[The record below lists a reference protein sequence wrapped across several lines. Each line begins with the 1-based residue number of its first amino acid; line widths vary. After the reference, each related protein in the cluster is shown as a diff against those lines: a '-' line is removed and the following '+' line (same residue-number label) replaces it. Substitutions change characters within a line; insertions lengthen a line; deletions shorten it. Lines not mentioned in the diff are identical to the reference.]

1 MTRSVLLTWTSAAV
15 LPCCTDRLWSSVVI
29 EDGEQATGAVTTV
42 VRVGETIRRPTG
54 VWTPAVHALLEHLER
69 AGFRG
74 APRPRGIDEQG
85 REVLTLVPGEVAMR
99 PWPTVL
105 VSGDGLW
112 QLARWLR
119 DYHDAVADFVPPAEA
134 GWIVPHATWQ
144 PGQIVRHGD
153 LGPWNS
159 VWRAENLT
167 GFIDWDFAEPGEA
180 LDDVA
185 QLAWNAVP
193 LRGPEIMQAAGL
205 AEGCDLR
212 ARVNT
217 LCQAY
222 GVAASA
228 TLDALERLIAREI
241 SRLQVLGSAGVEPW
255 SSFRDRGDEASL
267 GQELGWLI
275 ANRSSLVSDEPVS

>member
-1 MTRSVLLTWTSAAV
+1 MLGRPVLSL
-15 LPCCTDRLWSSVVI
+15 LSSVVI
-29 EDGEQATGAVTTV
+29 QDGERATGGLTTV
-42 VRVGETIRRPTG
+42 VRIGKTIRRPTG
-54 VWTPAVHALLEHLER
+54 VWTPAVHSLLEHLER
-69 AGFRG
+69 AGFGG

-85 REVLTLVPGEVAMR
+85 REVLTLVVGEVAMR
-99 PWPTVL
+99 PWPAVL
-105 VSGDGLW
+105 ISGDGLS

-119 DYHDAVADFVPPAEA
+119 AYHDAVADFVPPADA
-134 GWIVPHATWQ
+134 RWIVPDATWQ

-159 VWRAENLT
+159 VWRGENLA
-167 GFIDWDFAEPGEA
+167 GFIDWDLAEPGEA

-193 LRGPEIMQAAGL
+193 LRGPDITRAAGL

-212 ARVNT
+212 ARVST

-222 GVAASA
+222 GAAASA
-228 TLDALERLIAREI
+228 TLGALERLIAREI

-255 SSFRDRGDEASL
+255 SSFRERGDETSL
-267 GQELGWLI
+267 GQDLDWLI
-275 ANRSSLVSDEPVS
+275 ANRSSLAADDV